1 MNKQIPII
9 TKVQYF
15 ETSYKPIKA
24 NVSARNF
31 SSVTY
36 RKSGK
41 VFFSSKENKFISEE
55 GSLTFMPARCNYST
69 EILEGG
75 EMFVLHYQIADG
87 NSDIF
92 DKPTLIKPLYKDKFL
107 DVFTQALSHSRIGND
122 YACMADAYRLFS
134 EIYKETYLRQM
145 KPPKNLAIVK
155 EYIDQNFISPEL
167 RISTLSKLYKT
178 SETYFRR
185 EFKKYYG
192 ESPIEYIK
200 RRRIELACHL
210 LRTELYTITDVA
222 SRSGFESIS
231 YFSLEFKRYIGCSPS
246 EYRYL

>member
-1 MNKQIPII
+1 
-9 TKVQYF
+9 
-15 ETSYKPIKA
+15 
-24 NVSARNF
+24 
-31 SSVTY
+31 
-36 RKSGK
+36 
-41 VFFSSKENKFISEE
+41 
-55 GSLTFMPARCNYST
+55 
-69 EILEGG
+69 
-75 EMFVLHYQIADG
+75 
-87 NSDIF
+87 
-92 DKPTLIKPLYKDKFL
+92 
-107 DVFTQALSHSRIGND
+107 
-122 YACMADAYRLFS
+122 MADAYRLFS

-155 EYIDQNFISPEL
+155 EYIDKNFVSTEV

>member
-1 MNKQIPII
+1 MNKQVPLI

-15 ETSYKPIKA
+15 ETSYEPIKA

-41 VFFSSKENKFISEE
+41 VFFLSNENQFISEE
-55 GSLTFMPARCNYST
+55 GTLTFMPAGCNYST
-69 EILEGG
+69 EILTGG
-75 EMFVLHYQIADG
+75 EMFVLHYQVAEG
-87 NSDIF
+87 SSDIF
-92 DKPTLIKPLYKDKFL
+92 DKPTLIRPVYKNKII
-107 DVFTQALSHSRIGND
+107 DVFIEALSHSIIGNEF
-122 YACMADAYRLFS
+122 ACMADAYKIFS
-134 EIYKETYLRQM
+134 EIYKEIYLREM
-145 KPPKNLAIVK
+145 KPPKNLALVK
-155 EYIDQNFISPEL
+155 QFIDQNYTLSEL
-167 RISTLSKLYKT
+167 RISTLAKLYKT

-200 RRRIELACHL
+200 RRRIEMACHL

-231 YFSLEFKRYIGCSPS
+231 YFSLEFKRYVGCSPS
-246 EYRYL
+246 AYRNL